1 MINLLCESTFVL
13 FFYLLFRR
21 LFETQDYG
29 DDTEYI
35 LGEPLDKRIVGIL
48 GVSLKDGKQ
57 INVYNASDLYDLT
70 IHNLSEYDNHL
81 YFTCTGLDVP
91 YNSLPDIEKNPNV
104 YFEALEKHGYNRIY
118 DYDIATGELRMILS
132 LQGQVGFD
140 FCEGYA
146 VHLSKSDEAGELY
159 DLTGKKVCELPF
171 AVSRVVR
178 SRNDLIVQFFKDGIS
193 TYYMY
198 DFETNRIIRDTE
210 VRSEEIY
217 LLGIVGESCYGLQNG
232 QLCYISADDFWNGRF
247 SNAVFLTKNDYD
259 S

>member
-1 MINLLCESTFVL
+1 MDPVENDTSVGCMAYDLGGNVFSLRNEGNYFCQFPKMIYSDREGFIRRTVSVMGIQYAEALAELYTED
-13 FFYLLFRR
+13 FYFRQYICMNEIV
-21 LFETQDYG
+21 ETQDYG

-35 LGEPLDKRIVGIL
+35 FGEPLGKRIVGIL

-91 YNSLPDIEKNPNV
+91 YNSLPDIEKN
-104 YFEALEKHGYNRIY
+104 
-118 DYDIATGELRMILS
+118 
-132 LQGQVGFD
+132 
-140 FCEGYA
+140 
-146 VHLSKSDEAGELY
+146 
-159 DLTGKKVCELPF
+159 
-171 AVSRVVR
+171 
-178 SRNDLIVQFFKDGIS
+178 
-193 TYYMY
+193 